1 MNDALRP
8 AAAVNPP
15 AAPTLARTLGL
26 TVVAMLAFAANS
38 LLCRLALQHGAIDAA
53 SFGSVRLASGALALG
68 LILQWRLRANAANAS
83 NPTNPTNPSNPSNL
97 TNPANAANSANAA
110 SVANTAYAANA
121 ANAANAAGAAY
132 APARLA
138 PDWWAAAMLW
148 AYVAC
153 FSFAYLSLPAGTGAL
168 ILFGCVQLTMFAA
181 GLRAGERFSPRAWG
195 GFVAALAGLVY
206 LVSPGLAAPPL
217 LGAVLMA
224 AAGVAWGL
232 YSLRGRRAGD
242 ALAATSANFLRATPM
257 ALALSA
263 LSLSAFHASGAGVL
277 LAVLS
282 GAVTS
287 GLGYVVW
294 YAALRGL
301 TALRAA
307 TVQLSVPPLA
317 ALGGAVL
324 LSEALTPRL
333 LLASAAI
340 LGGVA
345 VVLFSRAAAGRR

>member
-1 MNDALRP
+1 MP
-8 AAAVNPP
+8 EAVP
-15 AAPTLARTLGL
+15 LARTVGL
-26 TVVAMLAFAANS
+26 TAVAMLAFAANS
-38 LLCRLALQHGAIDAA
+38 LLCRLALQQGAIDAA
-53 SFGSVRLASGALALG
+53 SFGSVRLASGALALA
-68 LILQWRLRANAANAS
+68 LILRWRDRAA
-83 NPTNPTNPSNPSNL
+83 
-97 TNPANAANSANAA
+97 AA
-110 SVANTAYAANA
+110 S
-121 ANAANAAGAAY
+121 AGS
-132 APARLA
+132 APARA
-138 PDWWAAAMLW
+138 VPDWAAAGMLW

-153 FSFAYLSLPAGTGAL
+153 FSFAYLSLSAGTGAL

-242 ALAATSANFLRATPM
+242 ALAATGANFLRATPM
-257 ALALSA
+257 ALGLSV
-263 LSLSAFHASGAGVL
+263 LSLSTFQASGAGVL
-277 LAVLS
+277 LAVAS
-282 GAVTS
+282 GALTS

-317 ALGGAVL
+317 ALGGALL

-345 VVLFSRAAAGRR
+345 LVLFSRTAARR